1 MSAGSQALQWVLGGA
16 FVVLGVFTAADWLR
30 HRDHVRRFLALS
42 ISLLGAVALFSTLDS
57 LGFDHTGL
65 LTDASLVL
73 FAASGWAFF
82 RFRDGLLPVSD
93 RVRRAVGVV
102 VLVTIVFLLAAY
114 APGTV
119 SSTKVTALQ
128 AAAAL
133 VLLVVWG
140 GCVVEPVVRIWW
152 QTSRLPSVQR
162 ARLRS
167 LVAAYAGIVVILVLN
182 VVAGI
187 TPGGDAVYRVVV
199 TPLTFLL
206 IPLFYFAFAP
216 PGWIRRFWRES
227 EEQQLRQ
234 ALNDLLLYSPDR
246 RTLAQRGVDW
256 AARLL
261 GAEAAMIAT
270 DDGEVLV
277 THGLDRESA
286 WEMVRGIA
294 RGEHPTQPLG
304 VWGPPHNVIQV
315 PLRSQF
321 SSGILAVRAGPLTPL
336 FGEDEVIRL
345 REYSSALTTA
355 LDRVLLVERLRRTAE
370 LLDLAY
376 NPILTWSAKTGEI
389 AYWNSAAESVYG
401 WTAEEAVGAVASD
414 LLRSE
419 LPLPR
424 EQIVKL
430 MRESGRWEA
439 EIGQV
444 AKDGRHLWVSVR
456 WALQLDRAGRGDVV
470 LEINR
475 DITGEREDAAELRR
489 ARDQAEKASLAK
501 SEYLSRMSHE
511 LRTPLTAILGYS
523 DLLELRDPRDDQL
536 EAVGAIQ
543 EASSH
548 LLSLVNDVLDIARI
562 EAGRELVA
570 PEPVSV
576 AVTIEECLRL
586 VAPAARGRNVT
597 ISSDIAGIADANVEA
612 DRQRLVQA
620 LLNLVSN
627 AVKYC
632 GEGATVEVRAEAL
645 DNRLVRIAVVDNGP
659 GLTMEQQQR
668 LFQPFERLGAERTTT
683 PGTGLGLALTKK
695 LVETMGGEI
704 GVDSTPG
711 VGSSFWIVLERAA
724 LDVVPSKPP
733 ARPAQAERPGAEEHT
748 VLYVE
753 DNLATISLMEE
764 VFRMRP
770 SITLI
775 SAMQGSMALDLAR
788 EHKPD
793 LVILDLHLPDVSG
806 EGVLRQLLAD
816 PQTARIPVVM
826 FSADATERQ
835 ITRLLELGA
844 RAYLV
849 KPAKVAEFLGM
860 LDEVLAPSSAVAR

>member
-1 MSAGSQALQWVLGGA
+1 VSAGSLALQWVLGGA
-16 FVVLGVFTAADWLR
+16 FAVLGVLTAANWLR
-30 HRDHVRRFLALS
+30 HRDHVRRYLALS
-42 ISLLGAVALFSTLDS
+42 VSLLGAVALLSSIDS
-57 LGFDHTGL
+57 LGIDHTGL
-65 LTDASLVL
+65 LTDATLVL
-73 FAASGWAFF
+73 FAVSGWAFF
-82 RFRDGLLPVSD
+82 RFRDDLIPIAP
-93 RVRRAVGVV
+93 RVRTAVGAVV
-102 VLVTIVFLLAAY
+102 VATIVVLLVAY

-119 SSTKVTALQ
+119 STTTVTTLQ
-128 AAAAL
+128 AGAAL
-133 VLLVVWG
+133 ALLVVWA
-140 GCVVEPVVRIWW
+140 GCVAEPGVRIWLR
-152 QTSRLPSVQR
+152 SSGLPSVQR

-167 LVAAYAGIVVILVLN
+167 LVTAYAGIVLILVLN
-182 VVAGI
+182 VVAGL
-187 TPGGDAVYRVVV
+187 TPGSDAVYRVVV
-199 TPLTFLL
+199 TPLTFL
-206 IPLFYFAFAP
+206 IFPLFYFAFAP

-294 RGEHPTQPLG
+294 RGERPSQPLG

-315 PLRSQF
+315 PLHSQF
-321 SSGILAVRAGPLTPL
+321 SSGVLAVRAGSLTPL

-475 DITGEREDAAELRR
+475 DITRERQDAAELRR

-562 EAGRELVA
+562 ESGRDLVA

-576 AVTIEECLRL
+576 AATIEECLRL
-586 VAPAARGRNVT
+586 VAPAARARNVT

-632 GEGATVEVRAEAL
+632 GDGATVEVRAEAL
-645 DNRLVRIAVVDNGP
+645 DNTRLRLAVVDNGP
-659 GLTMEQQQR
+659 GLTVEQQQR

-724 LDVVPSKPP
+724 LDVVPSKP
-733 ARPAQAERPGAEEHT
+733 ATRPPSLERPGAEKHT

-788 EHKPD
+788 QHKPA
-793 LVILDLHLPDVSG
+793 LIILDLHLPDVSG

-835 ITRLLELGA
+835 IKRLLELGA

-849 KPAKVAEFLGM
+849 KPAKVAEFLSM
-860 LDEVLAPSSAVAR
+860 LDEVLAPSSAVAG